1 MKNKFNIH
9 PNPSNSLF
17 QIKSTKQINNAT
29 IKIKNIEGKQIA
41 NINSNINHSF
51 YFEITGDSG
60 LYFVEV
66 IASGAKIFN
75 AKIVKK

>member
-1 MKNKFNIH
+1 M
-9 PNPSNSLF
+9 
-17 QIKSTKQINNAT
+17 
-29 IKIKNIEGKQIA
+29 IKNIEGKQIA
-41 NINSNINHSF
+41 NINSNINHQF

-60 LYFVEV
+60 LYFIEV